1 MGGQPEGVSEHGAVI
16 VVDSGVWIDYF
27 NGTESAAADRL
38 DRLLGVT
45 RVAVGDI
52 ILAEVLQGFRDDAQ
66 YKVAKQTMT
75 SLPVLEMFGQA
86 IAIRSAENYRSL
98 RARGVTIRKTLDVVI
113 ATYCIEHDLP
123 LLFEDRNFL
132 PFVRKLGLKEA

>member
-1 MGGQPEGVSEHGAVI
+1 MI

-27 NGTESAAADRL
+27 NGMESTAADRL
-38 DRLLGVT
+38 DELLGVT

-66 YKVAKQTMT
+66 YKVAKQTLT
-75 SLPVLEMFGQA
+75 SLPVFEMLGQA

-98 RARGVTIRKTLDVVI
+98 RARGITIRKTLDVVI
-113 ATYCIEHDLP
+113 ATYCIEHAIP
-123 LLFEDRNFL
+123 LLFENKDFL
-132 PFVRKLGLKEA
+132 PFVQHLGLKEP

>member
-1 MGGQPEGVSEHGAVI
+1 MI